1 MSSYIHCEVKFNMI
15 GVLLNFKFIKLFYF
29 LYQKSSFLVILTK
42 LLITYLLLI
51 IYPHACMY
59 FKIIYQNYNH
69 Q

>member
-1 MSSYIHCEVKFNMI
+1 MSSYKHFEVKFNMI

-29 LYQKSSFLVILTK
+29 LYSKSSFLMILTK

-51 IYPHACMY
+51 IYPYACMY
-59 FKIIYQNYNH
+59 FKIIYQNYHH